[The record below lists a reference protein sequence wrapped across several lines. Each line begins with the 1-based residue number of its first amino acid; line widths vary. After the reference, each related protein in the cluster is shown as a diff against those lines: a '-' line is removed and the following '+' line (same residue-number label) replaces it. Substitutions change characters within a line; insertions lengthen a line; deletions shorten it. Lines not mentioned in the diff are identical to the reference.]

1 MIYNST
7 YNEIEKEIETN
18 NLVGKKFNL
27 IKSIRL
33 GGIGSKRLIVEDLSV
48 NFKKMIQQKNDLIYS
63 NIELRNKGVI
73 VYVVEGQ
80 KRFTWV
86 VPFYKLVVYKSPSFS
101 IHSDGN
107 FIRYS
112 NQLNHK
118 QNLNF
123 FKKVLDHKYNFN
135 KHNNYCLLYTSP
147 SPRDLSTSRMPS
159 SA

>member
-1 MIYNST
+1 SSQNFRGIFIKFSMIYNST
-7 YNEIEKEIETN
+7 YNDIEKEIETN

-63 NIELRNKGVI
+63 NIELRNKGII
-73 VYVVEGQ
+73 VYFVEGQ

-86 VPFYKLVVYKSPSFS
+86 IPFYKLVVYKSPSFS

-135 KHNNYCLLYTSP
+135 KHNNYV
-147 SPRDLSTSRMPS
+147 
-159 SA
+159 